1 MIYLDNS
8 ATTPVDPEVLKAFV
22 KVNENFGEIRVHYMR
37 LGREPNNFLFKQKNK
52 F

>member
-22 KVNENFGEIRVHYMR
+22 KIFGVIQVRYMH
-37 LGREPNNFLFKQKNK
+37 LVLVLNNY
-52 F
+52 